1 MAHRDVLYDA
11 MRCALDAPP
20 RNIAAPEKF
29 SARLAVINQSL
40 VGVVM
45 GRHAGFLT
53 AASALGR
60 KFADDGPHLICLPER
75 TFDMQQF
82 LRGRGRQDSRD
93 GRRVYCRQR
102 HRRDRGFQD
111 IFAPAA
117 GLWHA
122 GCVQAAAASGEKS
135 AGCLKA
141 WLREVADN
149 GLNLVTSEIVFAS
162 LFRSG
167 HPL

>member
-82 LRGRGRQDSRD
+82 LRTCSRSSEQQSQERQVDELQT
-93 GRRVYCRQR
+93 GVE
-102 HRRDRGFQD
+102 
-111 IFAPAA
+111 
-117 GLWHA
+117 L
-122 GCVQAAAASGEKS
+122 
-135 AGCLKA
+135 
-141 WLREVADN
+141 
-149 GLNLVTSEIVFAS
+149 S
-162 LFRSG
+162 LAVL
-167 HPL
+167 P